1 MKRKSWMLGVLFVLI
16 VVAFYMAKSEKAQN
30 DLLLMT
36 IEDLAGGEGYLPIQC
51 IGAGTVSYP
60 LEGRRNLS

>member
-36 IEDLAGGEGYLPIQC
+36 IEDLAGGKGYLPIQC

-60 LEGRRNLS
+60 LKGRRNLS